1 MGRRQTSL
9 CEAQQS
15 LDRVGLVVSEAR
27 ARFGEQDARFAA
39 GLGALTQRLQAAD
52 AWAQGRTSAGRAR
65 PPGRG
70 ASAAPRPVVV
80 DGPAG
85 HGRQTAT
92 GARVVLATGTTATRD
107 DSVEFDGRRILTS
120 DDAVSLDRLPR
131 TLVVIGA
138 GVIGLEYAS
147 MFAALGVRVTL
158 LDKRPRLLSYMDP
171 ALIHISEPT
180 RPY

>member
-1 MGRRQTSL
+1 MQAGQGAGGDRHTSVVDDPEGHGR
-9 CEAQQS
+9 
-15 LDRVGLVVSEAR
+15 
-27 ARFGEQDARFAA
+27 
-39 GLGALTQRLQAAD
+39 
-52 AWAQGRTSAGRAR
+52 RTSAGAN
-65 PPGRG
+65 
-70 ASAAPRPVVV
+70 
-80 DGPAG
+80 
-85 HGRQTAT
+85 
-92 GARVVLATGTTATRD
+92 VVLATGTTATRD